1 MSEFDIDEF
10 RKLIENQVENDKF
23 SGTVLVAKDD
33 KIMFKEAYGM
43 ASKTFDVPNE
53 IDTKYNI
60 GSLNKLITK
69 IAILQLVQAGKVVL
83 DDFVG
88 KHLPEFRED
97 IASSVRIR
105 HLITFT
111 SGLGDY
117 FGQKFDAA
125 LGRLRKVSDF
135 VPFFIDD
142 PLLSKPGEKRNYSN
156 AGYVVLGLIIE
167 AATGMDY
174 YDYVRENI
182 YAPAGMMNTDHY
194 EVDSAT
200 PKMATGYT
208 RMMPGGSEHPNKRR
222 CNYFII
228 GSRGSPAGGG
238 YSTVED
244 FLLLD
249 NAIANNDL
257 LNSAYSNMVLRPL
270 EVDPGT
276 PLRVIAMAGGAP
288 GLTAL
293 YIKFFEFGLTF
304 IVMSNYDPEDVE
316 PLAEQIRDLV
326 IPKFSQSKVV
336 RQHDNC

>member
-1 MSEFDIDEF
+1 MFGGSLMQEFDVGKFE
-10 RKLIENQVENDKF
+10 KLIEDQVETDKI
-23 SGTVLVAKDD
+23 SGTVLVARDD
-33 KIMFKEAYGM
+33 EILFEEAYGFS
-43 ASKTFDVPNE
+43 SKTFGVPNE

-69 IAILQLVQAGKVVL
+69 IAVLQLIQAGKVDL

-88 KHLPEFRED
+88 KHLPTFRED
-97 IASSVRIR
+97 IASTVRVR

-111 SGLGDY
+111 SGMDDY

-142 PLLSKPGEKRNYSN
+142 PLLSKPGEKWNYTN
-156 AGYVVLGLIIE
+156 AGYVVLGLVIE

-182 YAPAGMMNTDHY
+182 YTPAGMVNTDHY
-194 EVDSAT
+194 EVDSTT

-208 RMMPGGSEHPNKRR
+208 RKKPNSSEHPSKRR
-222 CNYFII
+222 SNHFVI

-249 NAIANNDL
+249 RTIANNTL
-257 LNSAYSNMVLRPL
+257 LNSAYSNMILRPL
-270 EVDPGT
+270 DADPDS
-276 PLRVIAMAGGAP
+276 PLRAIVMAGGAP

-304 IVMSNYDPEDVE
+304 IVMSNYDPEDVQ
-316 PLAEQIRDLV
+316 PLAEQVRDLV
-326 IPKFSQSKVV
+326 IPKSS
-336 RQHDNC
+336 

>member
-1 MSEFDIDEF
+1 MPGFDVEKF
-10 RKLIENQVENDKF
+10 EKLIEEQVEDDKF
-23 SGTVLVAKDD
+23 SGTVLVAEDD
-33 KIMFKEAYGM
+33 KILFEKAYGL
-43 ASKTFDVPNE
+43 ASKTFGVLNE
-53 IDTKYNI
+53 IDTKYNV
-60 GSLNKLITK
+60 GSLNKIVTK
-69 IAILQLVQAGKVVL
+69 IAILKLVQAGKVNL
-83 DDFVG
+83 DDLVG
-88 KHLPEFRED
+88 KHLPTFRKD
-97 IASSVRIR
+97 IASSVRVR

-117 FGQKFDAA
+117 FGEKFDAA

-182 YAPAGMMNTDHY
+182 YIPAGMMNTDHY
-194 EVDSAT
+194 EVDSTT

-208 RMMPGGSEHPNKRR
+208 RMMPDGSEHPSKRR
-222 CNYFII
+222 SNYFII

-249 NAIANNDL
+249 RAIAKNVL

-270 EVDPGT
+270 EADPGS

-293 YIKFFEFGLTF
+293 YIKFFEFNLTF

-326 IPKFSQSKVV
+326 IPKSSQGKVV
-336 RQHDNC
+336 RQHDDC